1 MPCWPNTSNSF
12 SFCESIVRQIWVLYC
27 LNAVITENSWLQMP
41 EFAIQTPAR
50 KIFSSGIFMKSFQPS
65 NRVYSCL
72 NATKLHQVH
81 ILQRLHIQGSDL
93 GDCGLFFTYRSG
105 LWWQPELEHLDPS
118 ISSPNSQPQATQLSS
133 TPPYVTL
140 LHNLL
145 ALPTLTSL
153 PLNQQQNNS
162 LIDENVFGA
171 PVFHSYNKK

>member
-1 MPCWPNTSNSF
+1 MLLLQKTHGYKCQNLQYRLQPGKYFPVGF
-12 SFCESIVRQIWVLYC
+12 SWRAFSQAIEFTLVLM
-27 LNAVITENSWLQMP
+27 Q
-41 EFAIQTPAR
+41 Q
-50 KIFSSGIFMKSFQPS
+50 
-65 NRVYSCL
+65 
-72 NATKLHQVH
+72 KLHQVH

-153 PLNQQQNNS
+153 PPNQQQNNS